1 MAHTWKFARVGG
13 FDQVQLT
20 TGKDLVSIGELDQ
33 KLWVALACPIKG
45 LELDERTLALIDSDK
60 DGRVRASELIAAVE
74 WAGKSVKD
82 VEVLAK
88 GSATLALSAIADT
101 DDGKLLLS
109 TAKKILQS
117 LGKADAK
124 EISVADMKDAI
135 GAFEKEK
142 LNGDGVVPPETAD
155 DEAVKKAIVDALACT
170 ATPPKDKSGKDGV
183 DEAAIKAFFENVRA
197 HAEWL
202 KKGRTDEALRPLGDD
217 TGAAHAAYAA
227 VKAKIDDYFA
237 RGRVAAYDARALAA
251 VNGEEKA
258 YLEIAAKDLQVTAAE
273 VAHFPIAQVAVDRP
287 LPLGKG
293 INPAWADKVE
303 ALVAKAIKPLLGD
316 KAALTE
322 AEWKTVCAKLDAYGA
337 YAADKKGASVE
348 KLGAARVEELAG
360 SDLEKKLLDLAAE
373 DKALDPQAKAIESV
387 EKLVRYNRDLMEI
400 ANNFVSFRDFYS
412 RRKPA
417 AFQVGTLYLDQRA
430 CELCI
435 EVNDAGKHATMA
447 PLASSYLLYCDLKN
461 SKGQTKHIAAAMTAG
476 DVDNLMVGRNGIFYD
491 RKGVDWD
498 ATVTKIIDNPI
509 SVRQAFWSPYKK
521 ALRMVEE
528 FVASRAAAAQAD
540 ADAKLTADVNAATA
554 AAAAP
559 PAGAAP
565 AAPAPGAPA
574 AQTRPLD
581 IGVVAALGVAVGGI
595 TAAFGALLEAFFGLG
610 IWMPLG
616 VVGLILAIS
625 GPSMAVAWLK
635 LRKRNLGPILDA
647 NGWALNAMAKV
658 NVPLGGSLTKEAV
671 LPAGSAREM
680 SDPFAEKPRPWGF
693 YITVLVVLGLALG
706 WYLGKLDGYL
716 PQAARS
722 TTVLGENAPAA
733 AESAAPAAAA
743 DPAEAAPAEAAPAP

>member
-1 MAHTWKFARVGG
+1 MAHSWKFARIGG
-13 FDQVQLT
+13 FDQVQIT

-45 LELDERTLALIDSDK
+45 LELDERTLALIDTDE
-60 DGRVRASELIAAVE
+60 DGRVRASELIAATKWV
-74 WAGKSVKD
+74 ASVLKD

-88 GSATLALSAIADT
+88 GSSGLALSAIDDT
-101 DDGKLLLS
+101 KDEGKLLVA
-109 TAKKILQS
+109 TAKKILAS
-117 LGKADAK
+117 LGKAEAK
-124 EISVADMKDAI
+124 EITVADMKDAI

-155 DEAVKKAIVDALACT
+155 DEAVRKAIADAVACT
-170 ATPPKDKSGKDGV
+170 ASPPKDKSGKDGV
-183 DEAAIKAFFENVRA
+183 DEASTKAFFEAVRA

-202 KKGRTDEALRPLGDD
+202 EKGKTDEALRPLGDD
-217 TGAAHAAYAA
+217 TASAYAAYAA

-273 VAHFPIAQVAVDRP
+273 VAHFPIAQVAVDKP

-293 INPAWADKVE
+293 INPAWADKVDAFVTKVVE
-303 ALVAKAIKPLLGD
+303 PLLGAG
-316 KAALTE
+316 KSSLTE
-322 AEWKTVCAKLDAYGA
+322 AEWKTVCGKLDPYGA

-348 KLGAARVEELAG
+348 KLGAARVAELAA
-360 SDLEKKLLDLAAE
+360 SDLEKKVLDLVGE
-373 DKALDPQAKAIESV
+373 DKALEAQAKAIESV

-435 EVNDAGKHATMA
+435 EVNDAAKHATMA
-447 PLASSYLLYCDLKN
+447 PLASTYLLYCDLKN
-461 SKGQTKHIAAAMTAG
+461 SKGQKKQIAAAMTAG
-476 DVDNLMVGRNGIFYD
+476 DVDNLMVGRNGVFYD

-498 ATVTKIIDNPI
+498 ATVTKIVDNPI

-528 FVASRAAAAQAD
+528 FVASRAAAAQAE
-540 ADAKLTADVNAATA
+540 ADAKLTADVSAMTA

-559 PAGAAP
+559 TDAATPAGAATP
-565 AAPAPGAPA
+565 AT
-574 AQTRPLD
+574 QTRPLD
-581 IGVVAALGVAVGGI
+581 VGVVAALGVAVGGI
-595 TAAFGALLEAFFGLG
+595 TAALGAFLEAFFGLG

-616 VVGLILAIS
+616 VLGLILAIS

-658 NVPLGGSLTKEAV
+658 NVPLGGSLTKVAV
-671 LPAGSAREM
+671 LPEGASREM

-693 YITVLVVLGLALG
+693 YLTVVVLLALALG
-706 WYLGKLDGYL
+706 WYLGKLDRYL

-722 TTVLGENAPAA
+722 TTVLGDDAPAA
-733 AESAAPAAAA
+733 AETLPTAEPVPSEVEPAS
-743 DPAEAAPAEAAPAP
+743 